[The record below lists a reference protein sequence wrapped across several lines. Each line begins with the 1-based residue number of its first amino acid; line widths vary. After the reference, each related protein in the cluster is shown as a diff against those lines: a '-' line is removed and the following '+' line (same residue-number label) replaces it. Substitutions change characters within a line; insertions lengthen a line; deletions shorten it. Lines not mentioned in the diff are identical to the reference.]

1 MIVFWFLVFFVIAFL
16 FVFRG
21 WVEVGVGGGKG
32 LYFLDFN
39 VKNVGVQ
46 NIPKSYQYTGLL
58 SGVADG
64 LSVTADFLAAII
76 LRI

>member
-1 MIVFWFLVFFVIAFL
+1 MIVFCL
-16 FVFRG
+16 FVCCYCFSFCFS
-21 WVEVGVGGGKG
+21 GVGGSGGWGRKG

-64 LSVTADFLAAII
+64 LSVTADFLAAVI